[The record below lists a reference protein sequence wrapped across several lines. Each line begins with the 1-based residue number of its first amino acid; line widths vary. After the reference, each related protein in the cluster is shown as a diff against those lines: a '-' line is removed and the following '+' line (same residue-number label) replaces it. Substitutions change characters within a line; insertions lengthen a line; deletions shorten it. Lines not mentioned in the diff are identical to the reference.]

1 MSFESLFLSSVVD
14 LGTFNSSFLLNLFEE
29 LYKICYFFA
38 VLKVNFCSI
47 PPPPLL
53 LFYQHDCRR

>member
-47 PPPPLL
+47 SPLL
-53 LFYQHDCRR
+53 MFYQRDCRR